1 MEARK
6 VAVTPVYQKLDAA
19 YRSGRYN
26 VFVLEGG
33 SRCFYPLQKVCTK
46 NGLVPISRIKAG
58 DMVKSLNSDDT
69 VGYKK
74 VKEVFRFKVDKPMVE
89 ITMVNGEKIKCSI
102 DHKFLYNGE
111 YIPIIDILKKY
122 AYEKNTQF

>member
-1 MEARK
+1 MGPRK

-19 YRSGRYN
+19 YRIGRYN

-46 NGLVPISRIKAG
+46 NGLVPIRRIKAG
-58 DMVKSLNSDDT
+58 DMVKSLNSDGT

-74 VKEVFRFKVDKPMVE
+74 VKDVFQFKADKPMVE

-111 YIPIIDILKKY
+111 YIPIIDILKNY
-122 AYEKNTQF
+122 AYEKNSKL